1 MQELKKGRGKIRVGE
16 VVSDKMQKTVVVK
29 MERRVTHPKYR
40 RIVRLSKKFMVH
52 DERQECRVGD
62 RVRIIETR
70 PLSRRKRWRI
80 LEVIERAQTA

>member
-1 MQELKKGRGKIRVGE
+1 MQELKRGRGKIRVGE

-52 DERQECRVGD
+52 DERQECKVGD

-70 PLSRRKRWRI
+70 PLSRCKRWRI
-80 LEVIERAQTA
+80 LEVIERAQAV